1 MEKPYL
7 DSLVQTFFE
16 REALMDLHFTE
27 KIPTNFDFKKCSS
40 EDPGGTGNYPRSP
53 SNKKSL

>member
-7 DSLVQTFFE
+7 DALVEQFFE
-16 REALMDLHFTE
+16 SEALLDLHFVE
-27 KIPTNFDFKKCSS
+27 KGPDLEKYDYEKHSS

-53 SNKKSL
+53 KNK